1 MIYAEED
8 FLQLSGL
15 QHFKF
20 CRRRWAL
27 IHLEHQWAENYR
39 TIDGALMHQNAHDR
53 DFRESRGGCIVTR
66 GVSIFS
72 AALGVSG
79 QCDVL
84 EYHRGS
90 AGIPIRGRDGLWQ
103 PYPVEYK
110 RGSPRADTGDTLQL
124 CGQAMCLEEMLCCD
138 IPAGA
143 LYYGEIRRRVA
154 IEFTPALRDEVRQML
169 AQMHDLFRRGHTPKV
184 KPTKSCRACS
194 LNALCLPKLM
204 KTRSVSAYLKDAMGD
219 LP

>member
-1 MIYAEED
+1 MAYSEAE

-27 IHLEHQWAENYR
+27 IHIEQLWAENFR
-39 TIDGALMHQNAHDR
+39 TTDGALMHKNAHDTDR
-53 DFRESRGGCIVTR
+53 RESRSNLIVTG
-66 GVSIFS
+66 GVSVFS

-90 AGIPIRGRDGLWQ
+90 AGIPIQGKEGLWQ

-110 RGSPRADTGDTLQL
+110 RGSPREDTGDTLQL

-138 IPAGA
+138 IPEGA

-154 IEFTPALRDEVRQML
+154 VPFTEELRAQVRKL
-169 AQMHDLFRRGHTPKV
+169 LTQMHDLYRRGHTLKV
-184 KPTKSCRACS
+184 KPSKSCNACS
-194 LNALCLPKLM
+194 LKELCLPKLM
-204 KTRSVSAYLKDAMGD
+204 KSRSVAAYLHSAMEDA
-219 LP
+219 P